1 MLDEKKFLYQL
12 GINIRE
18 KREEKGYK
26 TINSFCLKLSEY
38 GFNITDS
45 MIGKFELG
53 TQKISVY
60 RLSIVAKALETDV
73 SELLPVIDADLEQ

>member
-1 MLDEKKFLYQL
+1 MF
-12 GINIRE
+12 
-18 KREEKGYK
+18 
-26 TINSFCLKLSEY
+26 
-38 GFNITDS
+38 
-45 MIGKFELG
+45 GKFELG